1 MKRAIARAA
10 AMLICLALLGARTAS
25 AKQAA
30 TDTCVTCHE
39 QEEDEEVAK
48 AVPEWR
54 KSVHFAAEVT
64 CDGCHGG
71 NPRAKDEDNAHAESA
86 GWVGTPGWKELPPF
100 CGACHESIAHAYADG
115 NLGAGFQ
122 DGGIPPTCVDCHM
135 STGHDTPHA
144 NAKEILSDPL
154 PERLRGLPQLAQAR
168 QNVLALVHRE
178 TVVSK
183 RVAEVSARALPPT
196 GLARDLRTLHDGW
209 APHFHRFDRTAFAK
223 ADVEARTEI
232 DTVERHAAQL
242 EREAYARARL
252 GEGGIATLTVAFA
265 VLAALRSRR
274 DP

>member
-1 MKRAIARAA
+1 MKRAIELAA
-10 AMLICLALLGARTAS
+10 ATLICLALLGARTAS

-30 TDTCVTCHE
+30 IDTCVACHE
-39 QEEDEEVAK
+39 QEEDEDVAK

-71 NPRAKDEDNAHAESA
+71 NPRAKDEDDAHAESA
-86 GWVGTPGWKELPPF
+86 GWVGTPGWKELPTF
-100 CGACHESIAHAYADG
+100 CGACHESIAHGFADG
-115 NLGAGFQ
+115 NLGDGFEG
-122 DGGIPPTCVDCHM
+122 GGIPPTCVDCHM
-135 STGHDTPHA
+135 STGHDTQHA

-168 QNVLALVHRE
+168 RDVLALVQRE

-196 GLARDLRTLHDGW
+196 GLARDLRALHDGW
-209 APHFHRFDRTAFAK
+209 APHFHRFEPAEFAR
-223 ADVEARTEI
+223 ADVEARAAL
-232 DTVERHAAQL
+232 DTVESRSAQL
-242 EREAYARARL
+242 EQEAYARARL
-252 GEGGIATLTVAFA
+252 GEGGIATLTLFFA
-265 VLAALRSRR
+265 VLAGLRSRR